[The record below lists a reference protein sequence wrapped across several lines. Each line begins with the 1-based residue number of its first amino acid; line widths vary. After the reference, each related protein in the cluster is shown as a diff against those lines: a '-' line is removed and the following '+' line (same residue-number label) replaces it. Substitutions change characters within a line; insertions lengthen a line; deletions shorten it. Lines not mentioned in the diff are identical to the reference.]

1 MEADSSLAYSFTH
14 HVEKQIGIEGN
25 RVREL
30 QGVLLQEG
38 IMWAAPEESTHLE
51 REDFQLRELVQ
62 RPWMSVCL
70 EEYLREGECGFS
82 EASEKR
88 SETLRHGIMGAG
100 LVTAL
105 WTI

>member
-1 MEADSSLAYSFTH
+1 M
-14 HVEKQIGIEGN
+14 
-25 RVREL
+25 
-30 QGVLLQEG
+30 
-38 IMWAAPEESTHLE
+38 
-51 REDFQLRELVQ
+51 Q
-62 RPWMSVCL
+62 RLWMSVHL
-70 EEYLREGECGFS
+70 EEYLREGECGYS